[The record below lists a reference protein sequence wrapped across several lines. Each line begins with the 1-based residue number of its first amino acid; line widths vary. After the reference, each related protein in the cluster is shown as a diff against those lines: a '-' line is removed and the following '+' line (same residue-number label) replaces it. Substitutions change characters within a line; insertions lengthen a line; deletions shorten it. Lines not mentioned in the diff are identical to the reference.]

1 MFKVK
6 VYTRHYFNKFIKI
19 LVSSTLV
26 GDLSLQIPYVFYIM
40 MFLNSVGSYGG
51 WILCVNLA

>member
-51 WILCVNLA
+51 